1 MKIKNIDVSKTI
13 ESAKLLLQE
22 DSSISVTTK
31 ATFETL
37 ITLVSVL
44 IDRVTLN
51 SRNSSKP
58 PSTDQQKI
66 RRNNKDAKRNLG
78 GQIGHNGST
87 LTPVKNPD
95 EIKNINIDRSRLP
108 KDKKYTAKGY
118 ESRQVINVKISTY
131 ITEYRAEILID
142 EDGKKYVA
150 PFPETVTRSI
160 QYGSSIKAI
169 VTYNSVYQLIPYER
183 IAEQFKN
190 EYLIPI
196 STGSIYNFKEEASNL
211 IVNLGIENIIKQE
224 LKKSSLAH
232 ADETSINLN
241 GTKFWLHNISNE
253 KWTWFATHQKRGSE
267 AMDDIAIIPSF
278 SGILCH
284 DHWKPY
290 YSYRCTH
297 SLCNAHHL
305 RELTRAFEQDKQNW
319 ARKMH
324 DFLVELNNEVN
335 RTDEKKLSKETSNE
349 RIKQYRQILAE
360 ANHECPEIL
369 PKSGT
374 KRKPAQSKSRNLLSR
389 LRDYET
395 DVLRFMLDS
404 ITPFTN
410 NLGERD
416 IRMIKVQ
423 QKISGCFRSIETAN
437 HFCRVRAYLSTCKKN
452 GVSASEALEMLFNK
466 KLPDF
471 LQKILDST

>member
-305 RELTRAFEQDKQNW
+305 RELTHATGQY
-319 ARKMH
+319 
-324 DFLVELNNEVN
+324 
-335 RTDEKKLSKETSNE
+335 KLK
-349 RIKQYRQILAE
+349 
-360 ANHECPEIL
+360 C
-369 PKSGT
+369 
-374 KRKPAQSKSRNLLSR
+374 
-389 LRDYET
+389 
-395 DVLRFMLDS
+395 
-404 ITPFTN
+404 
-410 NLGERD
+410 
-416 IRMIKVQ
+416 
-423 QKISGCFRSIETAN
+423 
-437 HFCRVRAYLSTCKKN
+437 
-452 GVSASEALEMLFNK
+452 
-466 KLPDF
+466 
-471 LQKILDST
+471 